1 MWNSQILISK
11 SNKIADNF
19 KIIKIKRNGNHGN
32 HHGTRL
38 ADDNDVIAAILF
50 LKIKGSKVRF

>member
-19 KIIKIKRNGNHGN
+19 KIIKIKRNGNH
-32 HHGTRL
+32 HGTGL
-38 ADDNDVIAAILF
+38 ADDNDVIAAIFF
-50 LKIKGSKVRF
+50 LEIKGSKVRF